1 MSRIYFFYQ
10 RFLFLMKD
18 WFVILKL
25 PFSMLVSILFHPSF
39 IIFSVIA
46 LGLSTM
52 GIWIG
57 FFNGDT
63 KESLGVLEQIDN
75 LSVFT
80 FCVATLGGAATD
92 FFFEEKYKLDE
103 GQDKIT
109 IHFMYF
115 IWVLAFLTSFKSLKS
130 DDWIFISLF
139 LTISF
144 WLAVSKNKPIFKHP
158 NRTAIDNLNPGES
171 KKNSDN
177 EIGGE
182 GL

>member
-1 MSRIYFFYQ
+1 MR
-10 RFLFLMKD
+10 D
-18 WFVILKL
+18 WFLIIKL
-25 PFSMLVSILFHPSF
+25 PFSMLISILLNPSF
-39 IIFSVIA
+39 IFFSIIA

-57 FFNGDT
+57 FFNGDANE
-63 KESLGVLEQIDN
+63 KLGILEQIDN

-103 GQDKIT
+103 SQDKIT
-109 IHFMYF
+109 VHFMYF
-115 IWVLAFLTSFKSLKS
+115 IWVLAFLTSFKSLNS
-130 DDWIFISLF
+130 DEWVFTSLF

-158 NRTAIDNLNPGES
+158 NRKAMENLNPGEG
-171 KKNSDN
+171 KNSTD
-177 EIGGE
+177 IGGD